1 MIKSLVRR
9 MVVLE
14 RTRKLSIS
22 GSLAAVQ
29 ELALTMLSESELEA
43 LQTVNALLSGDGAA
57 ALTGAQ
63 QIVWTRWDQ
72 ALAAATNQLRCPI
85 ELTAMD
91 LRL

>member
-1 MIKSLVRR
+1 
-9 MVVLE
+9 
-14 RTRKLSIS
+14 
-22 GSLAAVQ
+22 
-29 ELALTMLSESELEA
+29 MLSESELEA

-72 ALAAATNQLRCPI
+72 ALGAATKQLQCPI
-85 ELTAMD
+85 QFTAMD

>member
-1 MIKSLVRR
+1 

-14 RTRKLSIS
+14 RASKQSQG
-22 GSLAAVQ
+22 GSLATVQ
-29 ELALTMLSESELEA
+29 ALALTMLSELELEA
-43 LQTVNALLSGDGAA
+43 LQAVNALVSGNGGA

-63 QIVWTRWDQ
+63 EIIWNRWDH
-72 ALAAATNQLRCPI
+72 ALAVATQKLHCSV

>member
-29 ELALTMLSESELEA
+29 ELALTMLSESESEA
-43 LQTVNALLSGDGAA
+43 G
-57 ALTGAQ
+57 
-63 QIVWTRWDQ
+63 
-72 ALAAATNQLRCPI
+72 
-85 ELTAMD
+85 
-91 LRL
+91 